1 MALCTAKELVTEAW
15 KNGQCVPAFNV
26 GSLEMIRAAI
36 KAAEDLDS
44 PIMLQIAE
52 RLLKHSPLNL
62 IGPAMVQAAKDA
74 KIKVAVNMDHSRSK
88 EVIEQALSYG
98 FTSVMYDGSTDPYE
112 ENIKGTKEI
121 VELAKKYGASVEGEL
136 GLVGGSE
143 DGLSDH
149 GIVCTNPDL
158 ARDFCA
164 KTGIDLLAVAIGN
177 AHGNYPVAPILAF
190 DILEQINEKAGHPLV
205 LHGGS
210 GLKPEDFQKAISL
223 GIGKINIG
231 TANFNSMLKGATE
244 YVNGDDES
252 KTYFKMNDA
261 MTASMYE
268 NAVYHIKIFR
278 GIK

>member
-1 MALCTAKELVTEAW
+1 MALYTAKELVREAW
-15 KNGQCVPAFNV
+15 ENGQCVPAFNV
-26 GSLEMIRAAI
+26 GSIEMIRAAV
-36 KAAEDLDS
+36 KAAEDLNS
-44 PIMLQIAE
+44 PIILQIAE

-74 KIKVAVNMDHSRSK
+74 KVKVAVNMDHSRSK
-88 EVIEQALSYG
+88 DVIEQALEYG
-98 FTSVMYDGSTDPYE
+98 FTSVMYDGSTDSYK
-112 ENIKGTKEI
+112 ENISGTKEI
-121 VELAKKYGASVEGEL
+121 VQLAAKYGASVEGEL

-158 ARDFCA
+158 AKEFCQ

-177 AHGNYPVAPILAF
+177 AHGNYPIAPILAF

-244 YVNGDDES
+244 YVNSLDEK
-252 KTYFKMNDA
+252 KTYFKMNEA
-261 MTASMYE
+261 MTNAMYE

>member
-1 MALCTAKELVTEAW
+1 MALYTAKELVTNAW
-15 KNGQCVPAFNV
+15 KNNQCIPAFNV

-36 KAAEDLDS
+36 KAAEDLNS

-74 KIKVAVNMDHSRSK
+74 KVPVAVNMDHSRSK
-88 EVIEQALSYG
+88 DVIEQALEYG
-98 FTSVMYDGSTDPYE
+98 FTSVMYDGSNDPYE
-112 ENIKGTKEI
+112 ENIRGTKEI
-121 VELAKKYGASVEGEL
+121 VELAAKYGASVEGEL

-158 ARDFCA
+158 AKDFCER
-164 KTGIDLLAVAIGN
+164 TGIDLLAVAIGN

-190 DILEQINEKAGHPLV
+190 DILEKINEKADHPLV

-244 YVNGDDES
+244 YVNGTDEK

-261 MTASMYE
+261 MTESMYE

-278 GIK
+278 GIE